1 MVSQVNPPRNSNSY
15 DTHKRLLDHLTTAVL
30 LLDEDLRVTYVNPA
44 AEQMMA
50 ASFSQLNGVDINQL
64 FSDEDGQ
71 TKDELETALR
81 DLHPITKREAQVKV
95 SNKGQAATVDYTMTP
110 VIQPQSGI
118 SLLLEIRLLDR
129 LMRISREDNL
139 INSHQATKA
148 LVRGVA
154 HEVKNPLGGIR
165 GAAQLL
171 ARELHTPALHEYT
184 DIIIAEA
191 DRLRNLVDEMLG
203 PRKVPKPAT
212 TNIHEVM
219 ERVRTVLM
227 AEAGPDIDIVRDYD
241 PSVPDIW
248 CDKDQLIQA
257 MLNIARNAMQALKE
271 FDRQAFPKVT
281 LKTRVLRQFTIG
293 HQRHRL
299 VALVQIQ
306 DNGPGISKE
315 LQETMFYPMISG
327 RANGTGLGLSISQSI
342 INQHQGLIECDSQP
356 GKTLFSMYL
365 PLGPEP
371 MALNLS
377 GV

>member
-1 MVSQVNPPRNSNSY
+1 
-15 DTHKRLLDHLTTAVL
+15 
-30 LLDEDLRVTYVNPA
+30 
-44 AEQMMA
+44 MA

-95 SNKGQAATVDYTMTP
+95 SNKGHAATVDYTMTP

-118 SLLLEIRLLDR
+118 SLLLEVRLLDR

-171 ARELHTPALHEYT
+171 ARELQTPALHEYT

-203 PRKVPKPAT
+203 PRKVPKPAM

-227 AEAGPDIDIVRDYD
+227 AEAGPGIDIARDYD

-271 FDRQAFPKVT
+271 FNRQAFPKVT

-365 PLGPEP
+365 PLDPEP